1 MRKAIIVDMFAGAGG
16 ESTGLRQALEEAGV
30 PYVIHAINH
39 WFRALETLQ
48 VNHPDTLLYNESIED
63 LDPRKVIPGGR
74 VDWLHASPSCRQ
86 HSTARTGPKD
96 LRDRAHADQI
106 IRWASDLD
114 IPRITV
120 ENVVQFLQ
128 WGPCDQNGHPIKERK
143 GELYDK
149 WVSDLEALGYT
160 VEHRII
166 CCADLGAPT
175 TRERLFIQAAKNGLP
190 IRWPDP
196 THSKNGAGG
205 LIPWIPAS
213 ECIDWS
219 IPGKSIFNR
228 KKPLAPKTLAR
239 IERGIEKYWGEWAE
253 PFLVI
258 LRGQSTTREAGQ
270 PMPTVTSGGIHVG
283 VVSPLILG
291 QHSCSAARD
300 DGQPVPTVAT
310 AGAVSLI
317 QPLIMG
323 KHRTDT
329 PRPTD
334 DNSVPTV
341 TTKGAPMVIQPL
353 IMGKHRT
360 NPARPAE
367 DNPTPTV
374 TTCSAPTLIQPFIVS
389 LGQTSSDRL
398 RPVDDPLR
406 TVVSKQEHSLVEPFL
421 VKFYGTANSEPIDEP
436 LDTVTTKERF
446 GLVEEYQLD
455 ITFRMLQPRE
465 LARAQAFPD
474 DYVFLGNKAEQTKQ
488 IGNAVPPVVPRAIAR
503 QYTEELKGWLQDA

>member
-39 WFRALETLQ
+39 WDLALQTHKA
-48 VNHPDTLLYNESIED
+48 NHPDTITYNESIED
-63 LDPRKVIPGGR
+63 LDPSKVIPGGR

-106 IRWASDLD
+106 VRWASDLD

-120 ENVVQFLQ
+120 ENVVAFLN
-128 WGPCDQNGHPIKERK
+128 WGPCDDAGNPIKERK

-149 WVSDLEALGYT
+149 WVADLEALGYT

-175 TRERLFIQAAKNGLP
+175 TRERLFVQAVKNGLP

-196 THSKNGAGG
+196 THAKNGEGG
-205 LIPWIPAS
+205 LTPWIPAS

-300 DGQPVPTVAT
+300 DGQPVPTV
-310 AGAVSLI
+310 
-317 QPLIMG
+317 
-323 KHRTDT
+323 
-329 PRPTD
+329 
-334 DNSVPTV
+334 
-341 TTKGAPMVIQPL
+341 TTESG
-353 IMGKHRT
+353 
-360 NPARPAE
+360 
-367 DNPTPTV
+367 
-374 TTCSAPTLIQPFIVS
+374 PTLIQPFIVS

-398 RPVDDPLR
+398 RTLYAPLR

-421 VKFYGTANSEPIDEP
+421 IKFYGTANSEPLDEP

-474 DYVFLGNKAEQTKQ
+474 EYVFLGNKAEQTKQ

-503 QYTEELKGWLQDA
+503 QYTEELKGWLQE

>member
-39 WFRALETLQ
+39 WDLALQTHKA
-48 VNHPDTLLYNESIED
+48 NHPDTITYNESIED
-63 LDPRKVIPGGR
+63 LDPLEVIPGGR

-86 HSTARTGPKD
+86 HSTAKTGPKD

-106 IRWASDLD
+106 VRWASELD

-120 ENVVQFLQ
+120 ENVVAFLN
-128 WGPCDQNGHPIKERK
+128 WGPCDDAGNPIKERK
-143 GELYDK
+143 GELYAK

-175 TRERLFIQAAKNGLP
+175 TRERLFVQAVKNGLP
-190 IRWPDP
+190 ISWPDP
-196 THSKNGAGG
+196 THAKNGEGG
-205 LIPWIPAS
+205 LTPWIPAS

-258 LRGQSTTREAGQ
+258 LRGQSNTREAGQ

-323 KHRTDT
+323 KHRT
-329 PRPTD
+329 
-334 DNSVPTV
+334 
-341 TTKGAPMVIQPL
+341 
-353 IMGKHRT
+353 

-367 DNPTPTV
+367 NNPTPTV
-374 TTCSAPTLIQPFIVS
+374 TTESGPTLIQPFIVS

-398 RPVDDPLR
+398 RPVDTPLR
-406 TVVSKQEHSLVEPFL
+406 TVVGKQEHSLVEPFL
-421 VKFYGTANSEPIDEP
+421 VKFYGTANSEPLDEP

-503 QYTEELKGWLQDA
+503 QYTEELKGWLQE